1 MGLFFASLGWI
12 AITYLLGSLPF
23 GLFVAK
29 ACKGTDPRMWGS
41 GNTGATNVARNCGL
55 GYGILTFALDAGKGF
70 VPLLVAMAMS
80 GSGLFLFLTALAA
93 LLGHMYS
100 VFLNWKGGKG
110 VATYIGIFAA
120 LSPGPL
126 FWALVLCLLLI
137 WITGYISLGSLGL
150 ITILPLFLLFTA
162 QFSFFLLGLLALL
175 LIYSRHKENILRLAR
190 GQENPWSRKR
200 FLHTGQ

>member
-12 AITYLLGSLPF
+12 VITYLLGSLPF

-29 ACKGTDPRMWGS
+29 VCKGTDPRMWGS
-41 GNTGATNVARNCGL
+41 GNTGATNVARSCGP

-70 VPLLVAMAMS
+70 IPLLVAMAMS

-100 VFLNWKGGKG
+100 VFLNWQGGKG

-137 WITGYISLGSLGL
+137 WLTGYVSLGSLGL

>member
-12 AITYLLGSLPF
+12 VITYLLGALPF

-29 ACKGTDPRMWGS
+29 ACKGIDPRMWGS
-41 GNTGATNVARNCGL
+41 GNTGATNVARSCGP

-80 GSGLFLFLTALAA
+80 DSGLFLFLTALAA

-126 FWALVLCLLLI
+126 FWALILCLLLI
-137 WITGYISLGSLGL
+137 WITGYVSLGSLGL
-150 ITILPLFLLFTA
+150 VTVLPVFVLFTG
-162 QFSFFLLGLLALL
+162 QFIFFLLGILALF

-190 GQENPWSRKR
+190 GQENPWSRKK
-200 FLHTGQ
+200 FLQAEQ

>member
-1 MGLFFASLGWI
+1 MGLFIASLGWI
-12 AITYLLGSLPF
+12 VISYLLGSLPF

-29 ACKGTDPRMWGS
+29 ACKGIDPRGWGS
-41 GNTGATNVARNCGL
+41 GNTGATNVARTCGP

-70 VPLLVAMAMS
+70 VPLLIAMAMS
-80 GSGLFLFLTALAA
+80 GSMLFLFLTALAT

-120 LSPGPL
+120 LSPGAL

-137 WITGYISLGSLGL
+137 WITGYVSLGSLGL
-150 ITILPLFLLFTA
+150 VTILPIFLLFSG
-162 QFSFFLLGLLALL
+162 QFGAFLLGVLTLL

-200 FLHTGQ
+200 FLHTSQ